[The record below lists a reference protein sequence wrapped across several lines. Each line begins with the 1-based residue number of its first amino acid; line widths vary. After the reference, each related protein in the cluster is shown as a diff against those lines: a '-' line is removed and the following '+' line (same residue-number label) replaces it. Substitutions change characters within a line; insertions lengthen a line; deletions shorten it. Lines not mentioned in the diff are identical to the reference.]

1 MNFIHKKPR
10 FCGNRNEASAPTAI
24 KKLGAGISYHL
35 FLHPSSQENGMIK
48 RFFEFLGTLS
58 EYEAKSILETICG
71 CAVGIVAI
79 IAIVTF
85 LIVVVV
91 CVR

>member
-1 MNFIHKKPR
+1 
-10 FCGNRNEASAPTAI
+10 
-24 KKLGAGISYHL
+24 
-35 FLHPSSQENGMIK
+35 MIK

-71 CAVGIVAI
+71 SAVGIVAI